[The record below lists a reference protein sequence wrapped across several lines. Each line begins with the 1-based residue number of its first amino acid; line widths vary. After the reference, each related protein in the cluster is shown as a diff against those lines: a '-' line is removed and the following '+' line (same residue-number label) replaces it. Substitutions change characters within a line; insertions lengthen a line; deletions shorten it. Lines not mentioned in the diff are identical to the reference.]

1 MMQTKPDRAAWLKGG
16 TAKCNTSPAQVT
28 KPRRFVL
35 LGAPGVGK
43 GTQAELLAERLGSC
57 HLSTGDV
64 FRTAKTLNPCDCT
77 PSIARALNHMQKG
90 ELVPD
95 ETVLDLVAERGNCLQ
110 CRGGFLLDGFPRT
123 VVQAMA
129 LDKILVSLGV
139 ALDAVF
145 SYEMPIEKIVARL
158 AGRRTC
164 CVCRAVFHTVTMPP
178 KIEGVCDHCGSSL
191 IQRQDDRPE
200 SVRVRMEAYET
211 NTAPLVD
218 FYRKKGIL
226 IPVSAEGTPEEI
238 YERSVTAFK
247 ARQH

>member
-1 MMQTKPDRAAWLKGG
+1 MMQTKPDRAAWLKAG
-16 TAKCNTSPAQVT
+16 TVKCNTSPGEI
-28 KPRRFVL
+28 PNPHRFVL

-43 GTQAELLAERLGSC
+43 GTQAELLAERLGAC

-64 FRTAKTLNPCDCT
+64 FRTAKTLDPCECT
-77 PSIARALNHMQKG
+77 PSITRALAHMQRG

-95 ETVLDLVAERGNCLQ
+95 QTVLDLVAERSKCLQ
-110 CRGGFLLDGFPRT
+110 CGGGFLLDGFPRT

-129 LDKILVSLGV
+129 LDKILLTQGV
-139 ALDAVF
+139 VLDAVF
-145 SYEMPIEKIVARL
+145 SYEMSIEKIVARL

-164 CVCRAVFHTVTMPP
+164 CVCRAVFHAVTLPP
-178 KIEGVCDHCGSSL
+178 KMEGVCDHCGSSL

-218 FYRKKGIL
+218 FYRKKKIL

-238 YERSVTAFK
+238 YERTISAFK
-247 ARQH
+247 ARLH